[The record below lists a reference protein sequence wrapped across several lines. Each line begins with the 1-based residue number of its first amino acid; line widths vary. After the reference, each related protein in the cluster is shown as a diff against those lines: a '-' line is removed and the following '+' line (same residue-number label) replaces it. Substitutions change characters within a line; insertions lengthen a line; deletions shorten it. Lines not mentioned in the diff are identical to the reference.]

1 MYLYK
6 LCVNELEELDFKKE
20 RKGSNQSGVW
30 HQIERTFHFLPF
42 AKIQNNVTIHTQQ
55 YIVILR
61 ISPKS
66 AYLLKPTWVGFS
78 NPGSVIPNTFK
89 TGPGWRGRF
98 SFKLDSFSF
107 WVGVGQ
113 VGFWKSWGWTGWA
126 KFKFNFW

>member
-66 AYLLKPTWVGFS
+66 AYLLITVLGR
-78 NPGSVIPNTFK
+78 VFK
-89 TGPGWRGRF
+89 TRF
-98 SFKLDSFSF
+98 
-107 WVGVGQ
+107 WHTQHVQ
-113 VGFWKSWGWTGWA
+113 NWA
-126 KFKFNFW
+126 RLEKAIQL